1 MRYSDESNLDFD
13 PLAKAKDSALV
24 YLSHRDRSVKEMITK
39 LHSKGYEPEI
49 VKKVIHILLKSDLLD
64 DEKFA
69 WLFSRSKIESRSW
82 GPVKLRYELTLK
94 GIDKEI
100 LEKTI
105 TEIYDKYDQYDLIKS
120 LLSKRIK
127 DNSEVSRKEMKKHV
141 DFLQRRGYRWD
152 IIREAIADIEIL
164 SID

>member
-1 MRYSDESNLDFD
+1 MSYTDESNLDFD

-39 LHSKGYEPEI
+39 LHSKRYQPEI

-69 WLFSRSKIESRSW
+69 WVFSRSKIESRSW
-82 GPVKLRYELTLK
+82 GPVKLRCELTLK

-105 TEIYDKYDQYDLIKS
+105 TEIYDKYDQCDLIKS

-141 DFLQRRGYRWD
+141 NFLQRRGYRWD

>member
-1 MRYSDESNLDFD
+1 MSYSNEPNLDLD

-39 LHSKGYEPEI
+39 LHSKGYQPEI
-49 VKKVIHILLKSDLLD
+49 VKKVIYILLKSDLLD

-69 WLFSRSKIESRSW
+69 WAFSRSKIESRSW

-105 TEIYDKYDQYDLIKS
+105 TEIYDKYDQCILIKS

-152 IIREAIADIEIL
+152 IIREAIAGIEIL

>member
-1 MRYSDESNLDFD
+1 VKYSDQSNLDFD

-39 LHSKGYEPEI
+39 LYSKGYEPEI
-49 VKKVIHILLKSDLLD
+49 VKKVIHNLLKSDLLD
-64 DEKFA
+64 DENFA
-69 WLFSRSKIESRSW
+69 WVFSRSKVESRSW
-82 GPVKLRYELTLK
+82 GPVKLQYELTLK

-105 TEIYDKYDQYDLIKS
+105 DKIYDKYDQYDLIKS

-127 DNSEVSRKEMKKHV
+127 DDSEVSRKEMKKHV
-141 DFLQRRGYRWD
+141 NFLQRRGYRWE
-152 IIREAIADIEIL
+152 IIREAIADIEVL